1 MNLCSI
7 KKNICFSGRKLV
19 LRIFLFV
26 VVFIAIS
33 ETISAQYPQNNF
45 MMNQPN
51 QNYLANSSV
60 FRQEIA
66 RMEINVTRAGKGP
79 LPITQVPRLEK
90 GDILKFRLMD
100 ELVNGLKPD
109 QSNYDWNFLVAFI
122 NPGLNDDTVQTVSE
136 EINLKKK
143 GWYKEHIIVVPYDS
157 QPIFFLYPK
166 SQYRSKILKLINK
179 NPDDIKKIGE
189 KTIEIADAY
198 GRIGMFLSEL
208 QTVVNRNYYR
218 GLYNNYPYGG
228 GVHSGGYNQSFY
240 GGNTYNDGFLA
251 EQAIE
256 RLASSFNIQL
266 PGCWGGNSPY
276 NYNQPGGIYYPNN
289 NYYNNNNGYYN
300 PYNYGMGNDLMARVQ
315 CIARSVRIED
325 FDISVARMIQ
335 QGGIFAA
342 SQLVQKYPQLAFW
355 INIAAAALDF
365 IFKVTNKAPL
375 KLIPTVVSA
384 SETPIGPGGIQNGIT
399 ESTRISLF
407 AESQPSDNGYVTAYP
422 MVFHR
427 WQANADPSMITLP
440 MPVLM
445 DSCLH
450 AGQNII
456 RTTDVINDW
465 ITDNFTK
472 NFQFNLTSTSGFQ
485 KSFNLRKNV
494 GLGGWELNLSKEDL
508 ESIPKLNMQ
517 FQGFITGN
525 RGFNKIQSPKFEVDI
540 STMGNW
546 AVEANSQKFFTVG
559 GKRIITLSNQN
570 GNCRCL
576 EQISYKPAFG
586 GEFVFDLK
594 KLIFSPDGKNVSF
607 EIDTTVFPA
616 GQGQL
621 ELRHF
626 GGNQTSL
633 NLKLLP
639 QPPNIFNVKVA
650 KGDSEVVISGERLEQ
665 IQAIQMNGKR
675 AVLKSTVNNGA
686 DAVHSAAPMLLREKV
701 FVFEGGIQWQEA
713 NNFSLDLE
721 LDDQRVIKHPTMFG
735 VSPSRPLIVVNE
747 NKEIEGFIVNKT
759 IPPTAKTKLSDKTG
773 NLSVFPIEVATIGI
787 NIQNALTDFDFK
799 VENLRIETRIENTS
813 INPFSPPEIDY
824 EVLDWRSIRLNLHLS
839 EQTRRILGGRRI
851 QFRLTDV
858 RRGSSDWFTIK
869 QTFVRTPQ
877 ITSLKCAGKECE
889 LLGKGISYI
898 QQISLDDGKTWF
910 PQLPNGL
917 ITKSTEN
924 GLEMAL
930 IPNINGSKSLKLKL
944 RDFPKVEWLGY

>member
-1 MNLCSI
+1 MGL
-7 KKNICFSGRKLV
+7 SGV
-19 LRIFLFV
+19 IY
-26 VVFIAIS
+26 
-33 ETISAQYPQNNF
+33 AQYPQNNF

-51 QNYLANSSV
+51 QNYLANSNV

-109 QSNYDWNFLVAFI
+109 QSNYDWTFLVAFI
-122 NPGLNDDTVQTVSE
+122 NPGLNDDIVQTVSE
-136 EINLKKK
+136 EINFKKK
-143 GWYKEHIIVVPYDS
+143 GWYKEHILVVPYDS

-166 SQYRSKILKLINK
+166 PQYRSKILKLINK

-218 GLYNNYPYGG
+218 GLYNNYNYGG
-228 GVHSGGYNQSFY
+228 GVHSGGYNQNFY
-240 GGNTYNDGFLA
+240 GGNVNNDGFIA

-266 PGCWGGNSPY
+266 PGCWGGNNPY
-276 NYNQPGGIYYPNN
+276 NYNQPGGSYYPNN
-289 NYYNNNNGYYN
+289 NYYNNNYGYYN

-315 CIARSVRIED
+315 CIARSVRVED

-342 SQLVQKYPQLAFW
+342 SQLVQRYPQLAFW

-365 IFKVTNKAPL
+365 IFKVANKAPL
-375 KLIPTVVSA
+375 KLIPTIVSA
-384 SETPIGPGGIQNGIT
+384 NETQLGPGGMQNGMMD
-399 ESTRISLF
+399 STKISLF

-422 MVFHR
+422 MVFHK
-427 WQANADPSMITLP
+427 WEANADPSMITLP

-456 RTTDVINDW
+456 RTTDVLNDW
-465 ITDNFTK
+465 MTDNFTK
-472 NFQFNLTSTSGFQ
+472 NFQLNLSSVSGYQ
-485 KSFNLRKNV
+485 KVFNLRKNV
-494 GLGGWELNLSKEDL
+494 GLGGWELMLSKEDL

-517 FQGFITGN
+517 FEGFITGN
-525 RGFNKIQSPKFEVDI
+525 RGFNKIQSPKFEVNL
-540 STMGNW
+540 SNMGSW
-546 AVEANSQKFFTVG
+546 SIDTNSEKFFTVG
-559 GKRIITLSNQN
+559 GKRIITLNNQK

-576 EQISYKPAFG
+576 EKVIYKPASG
-586 GEFVFDLK
+586 GEFVFEAK
-594 KLIFSPDGKNVSF
+594 KLMFSPDGKSVSF
-607 EIDTTVFPA
+607 EIDTTFFQN

-621 ELRHF
+621 ELRHL
-626 GGNQTSL
+626 GGDQTNL
-633 NLKLLP
+633 NLKILP
-639 QPPNIFNVKVA
+639 QPPIITNVRVA

-675 AVLKSTVNNGA
+675 AVLKNSTANENT
-686 DAVHSAAPMLLREKV
+686 AVHSAALTQLREKV
-701 FVFEGGIQWQEA
+701 FVFEGENQWQEA
-713 NNFSLDLE
+713 NNFSLELE
-721 LDDQRVIKHPTMFG
+721 LADKIIIRQPTLFA

-759 IPPTAKTKLSDKTG
+759 KIENSKNKLSDRIT
-773 NLSVFPIEVATIGI
+773 NLPIFSIEPSTIGV

-799 VENLRIETRIENTS
+799 VENLRIETRIENTP
-813 INPFSPPEIDY
+813 INPISPPDIEF
-824 EVLDWRSIRLNLHLS
+824 EVLDWRSMKLNIHLS
-839 EQTRRILGGRRI
+839 EQTRKILGGRRI
-851 QFRLTDV
+851 QFRIIDV

-869 QTFVRTPQ
+869 QTFVRMPQ
-877 ITSLKCAGKECE
+877 INSLKCLNKECE
-889 LLGKGISYI
+889 IIGKGISYI

-910 PQLPNGL
+910 PKDPIGL
-917 ITKSTEN
+917 NADSIGNDLERAKIPISIGNKS
-924 GLEMAL
+924 M
-930 IPNINGSKSLKLKL
+930 IIKL
-944 RDFPKVEWLGY
+944 RDFPTLEGIPVLIK